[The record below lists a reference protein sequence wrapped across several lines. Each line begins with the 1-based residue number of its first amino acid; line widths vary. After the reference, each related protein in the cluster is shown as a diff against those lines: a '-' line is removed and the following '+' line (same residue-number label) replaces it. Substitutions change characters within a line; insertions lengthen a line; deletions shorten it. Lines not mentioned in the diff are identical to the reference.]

1 MTSKKKI
8 IKLSDIII
16 PKFQPLVNDREHMH
30 QILTSGRAGTKSS
43 AMAIIADFLLVSE
56 PHSAAVIMRKHH
68 NKLRKTVYRECE
80 RAIKRLGLS
89 KSSFKIT
96 KSPMQITYKPNGN
109 TLYFTGSDS
118 IDDTKGMIDAENKI
132 KLVVL
137 DELTEFF
144 DKGEGADEI
153 ANIEATFVRGNDD
166 FFRMMYLFNPPKNE
180 QAPIMKWLRNMK
192 KREDTVHVHVTY
204 KDVPIEWLGKKLIQ
218 AAEAMKKVDEVM
230 YNWVWLG
237 LCTGLAEVVYYMF
250 KPKHVIKEADYGN
263 LIHVGIAIDYGQLNA
278 TTFQAFGLNQDK
290 MRVEGIAEYYHSGR
304 ESGNQKPPSEYA
316 QDFKEFYEKVETLMN
331 TGNGRQRKIEAV
343 FIDPSA
349 RGLAEEIKR
358 IMPGV
363 KIKPAINTVALGI
376 ERVQKLFSF
385 MKLFISE
392 LQPRL
397 IEEFG
402 MYKYN
407 KDLLDKGK
415 EEVVKTNDHGCDCL
429 RYYIMG
435 MWRYLRLL
443 LPITERGDKE

>member
-1 MTSKKKI
+1 MTSKKVVR
-8 IKLSDIII
+8 LSDIII

-43 AMAIIADFLLVSE
+43 AMAIIADFLLVAE
-56 PHSAAVIMRKHH
+56 PNSAAVIMRKHH
-68 NKLRKTVYRECE
+68 NKLRKTVYEECK
-80 RAIKRLGLS
+80 RAIGRLGLK
-89 KSSFKIT
+89 KSMFKIT
-96 KSPMQITYKPNGN
+96 KSPMQITYKKNGN

-118 IDDTKGMIDAENKI
+118 IDDTKGMIDATNKI

-144 DKGEGADEI
+144 DKGEGAEEI

-180 QAPIMKWLRNMK
+180 KAPIMKWLNNMK
-192 KREDTVHVHVTY
+192 KRSDTIHIHVTY
-204 KDVPIEWLGKKLIQ
+204 KDVPVKWLGKKLIES
-218 AAEAMKKVDEVM
+218 AEAMLKVDPEM
-230 YNWVWLG
+230 YRWVWLG
-237 LCTGLAEVVYYMF
+237 ECTGLAEVVYYMF
-250 KPKHVIKEADYGN
+250 KSDHIIDRANHSN
-263 LIHVGIAIDYGQLNA
+263 LIHVGISIDYGQLNA

-290 MRVEGIAEYYHSGR
+290 MRIEGIKEYYHSGR
-304 ESGNQKPPSEYA
+304 DSGHQKPPSEYA
-316 QDFKEFYEKVETLMN
+316 KDFKLFYEDVSEL
-331 TGNGRQRKIEAV
+331 TGKHIEAV

-358 IMPGV
+358 ILPAV
-363 KIKPAINTVALGI
+363 KIKPAENSVKIGI

-385 MKLFISE
+385 MKLFISKD
-392 LQPRL
+392 QSYL
-397 IEEFG
+397 IDEMG

-415 EEVVKTNDHGCDCL
+415 EEVIKTSDHCCDAL

-435 MWRYLRLL
+435 MWRYFKLL
-443 LPITERGDKE
+443 LPITERGDKK